1 MVKIRLRRM
10 GAKKAPFYRVV
21 VADSRYPRDGRFIEE
36 IGYYDPTKEPSVV
49 SIDKEKAD
57 TANKNNVDQCREDLM
72 VALTTYLD
80 AIGVLDI
87 DTVSEE
93 DMDKL
98 EDILKNFEN
107 EMTKMLT
114 IINMIVDNSN
124 SNNAVSTDVKSNKV
138 EVTDILADVLT
149 KLN

>member
-1 MVKIRLRRM
+1 MYSVDIKDALNGGISFDDLM
-10 GAKKAPFYRVV
+10 HDFKNA
-21 VADSRYPRDGRFIEE
+21 IEDAQDE
-36 IGYYDPTKEPSVV
+36 
-49 SIDKEKAD
+49 IDKEKAN
-57 TANKNNVDQCREDLM
+57 TANKNNVNQCREDLM

-93 DMDKL
+93 DMEKL

-114 IINMIVDNSN
+114 IINMIVDNSDN
-124 SNNAVSTDVKSNKV
+124 NNAVSVDVKSDKAELDDV
-138 EVTDILADVLT
+138 LADVFA
-149 KLN
+149 KLG

>member
-1 MVKIRLRRM
+1 MYSVDIKDALNGGISFDDLM
-10 GAKKAPFYRVV
+10 HDFKNA
-21 VADSRYPRDGRFIEE
+21 IEDAQDE
-36 IGYYDPTKEPSVV
+36 
-49 SIDKEKAD
+49 IDKEKAN
-57 TANKNNVDQCREDLM
+57 TANKAGVDQCREDLM

-107 EMTKMLT
+107 EMTKILT
-114 IINMIVDNSN
+114 IINMIVNNSD
-124 SNNAVSTDVKSNKV
+124 SNNAVSVAVKSDKAKLDDV
-138 EVTDILADVLT
+138 LADIFA
-149 KLN
+149 KLG

>member
-1 MVKIRLRRM
+1 MYSVDIKDALNNGISFDDLM
-10 GAKKAPFYRVV
+10 
-21 VADSRYPRDGRFIEE
+21 RDFEDALE
-36 IGYYDPTKEPSVV
+36 DAQDE
-49 SIDKEKAD
+49 IDKEKAN
-57 TANKNNVDQCREDLM
+57 TANKNNVNQCREDLM
-72 VALTTYLD
+72 VALTSYLD

-87 DTVSEE
+87 DTVSEA

-114 IINMIVDNSN
+114 IINMIVDNSD
-124 SNNAVSTDVKSNKV
+124 SNNAVSVDVKSDKAELDDV
-138 EVTDILADVLT
+138 LADVLA

>member
-1 MVKIRLRRM
+1 MYSVDIKDALNGGISFDDLM
-10 GAKKAPFYRVV
+10 HDFKNA
-21 VADSRYPRDGRFIEE
+21 IEDAQDE
-36 IGYYDPTKEPSVV
+36 
-49 SIDKEKAD
+49 IDKEKAD
-57 TANKNNVDQCREDLM
+57 TANKNNVNQCREDLM
-72 VALTTYLD
+72 VALTSYLD
-80 AIGVLDI
+80 AIGVLDV

-114 IINMIVDNSN
+114 IINMIVDNSD
-124 SNNAVSTDVKSNKV
+124 SNNAVSVDVKSDKTELDDV
-138 EVTDILADVLT
+138 LADVLA

>member
-1 MVKIRLRRM
+1 MYSVDIKDALNGGISFDDLM
-10 GAKKAPFYRVV
+10 HDFKNA
-21 VADSRYPRDGRFIEE
+21 IEDAQDE
-36 IGYYDPTKEPSVV
+36 
-49 SIDKEKAD
+49 IDKEKAD

-124 SNNAVSTDVKSNKV
+124 SNNAANVAVKSDKA
-138 EVTDILADVLT
+138 EVTDILADVLA

>member
-1 MVKIRLRRM
+1 MYSVDIKDALNGGISFDDLM
-10 GAKKAPFYRVV
+10 HDFKNA
-21 VADSRYPRDGRFIEE
+21 IEDAQDE
-36 IGYYDPTKEPSVV
+36 
-49 SIDKEKAD
+49 IDKEKAN
-57 TANKNNVDQCREDLM
+57 TANKDNVNQCREDLM
-72 VALTTYLD
+72 VALTSYLD

-93 DMDKL
+93 DMEKL

-124 SNNAVSTDVKSNKV
+124 SNNAADVAVKSNKA
-138 EVTDILADVLT
+138 EVTDILADVLA
-149 KLN
+149 KLG

>member
-1 MVKIRLRRM
+1 MYSVDIKDALNGGISFDDLM
-10 GAKKAPFYRVV
+10 HDFKNA
-21 VADSRYPRDGRFIEE
+21 IEDAQDE
-36 IGYYDPTKEPSVV
+36 
-49 SIDKEKAD
+49 IDKEKAD
-57 TANKNNVDQCREDLM
+57 TANKNNVNQCREDLM

-93 DMDKL
+93 DMEKL

-114 IINMIVDNSN
+114 IINMIVNNSDNDD
-124 SNNAVSTDVKSNKV
+124 AVSVDVKSDKA
-138 EVTDILADVLT
+138 EVTDILADVFA
-149 KLN
+149 KLG

>member
-1 MVKIRLRRM
+1 MYSVDIKDALNGGISFDDLM
-10 GAKKAPFYRVV
+10 HDFKNA
-21 VADSRYPRDGRFIEE
+21 IEDAQDE
-36 IGYYDPTKEPSVV
+36 
-49 SIDKEKAD
+49 IDKEKAN
-57 TANKNNVDQCREDLM
+57 TANKNNVNQCREDLM
-72 VALTTYLD
+72 VALTSYLD
-80 AIGVLDI
+80 AIGVLDV

-114 IINMIVDNSN
+114 IINMIINNSD
-124 SNNAVSTDVKSNKV
+124 SNNAVSVDVKSNKA
-138 EVTDILADVLT
+138 EVTDILADVLA